1 MNKSNKFSA
10 LNSDDEN
17 DDFIPVVNK
26 KKERLLSVKTEKVKE
41 TEKAKETK
49 HFDISKFSKK
59 QSNTRQHYIETE
71 NNNNIVSSQMDKN
84 TEDKRDKFINI
95 LTKKN
100 DKLVNSINIEPI
112 QKETVNLDIFGSKKL
127 NTRWTLWFH
136 HDPNDWSIT
145 GYKQIFTFGT
155 VEEYA
160 KIMARLHMVTSI
172 TNINL
177 YLFREGIEPTWE
189 HVANANGGCWSI
201 KESMKVGF
209 GIWKDICDKTVTETL
224 LKTFGDA
231 DINGTV
237 NGVSITLKLM
247 NTIIKVWVSDRK
259 ISNVQWIDKEVMSK
273 ISSKIMYQVISPEK

>member
-1 MNKSNKFSA
+1 MIKSNKYA
-10 LNSDDEN
+10 TLDCDSDNEN
-17 DDFIPVVNK
+17 DGFTKVVNQK
-26 KKERLLSVKTEKVKE
+26 KNKIITEK
-41 TEKAKETK
+41 TEKAKEIKKETK
-49 HFDISKFSKK
+49 NFDISKFSRKPSIVK
-59 QSNTRQHYIETE
+59 QNNAELETK
-71 NNNNIVSSQMDKN
+71 NIAGTKD
-84 TEDKRDKFINI
+84 NI
-95 LTKKN
+95 IAVLTKKN
-100 DKLVNSINIEPI
+100 DKPVNSNSVETI
-112 QKETVNLDIFGSKKL
+112 QKETVNLEFFGSKKL
-127 NTRWTLWFH
+127 NTKWTLWFH

-160 KIMARLHMVTSI
+160 KIMTRLHMVTSI

-209 GIWKDICDKTVTETL
+209 GVWKEICDKTVTETL
-224 LKTFGDA
+224 LKTFGEA
-231 DINGTV
+231 DINGTI

-247 NTIIKVWVSDRK
+247 NTIIKIWVSDRK
-259 ISNVQWIDKEVMSK
+259 ISNIQWIDKEIMSK